1 MATKQP
7 RAVRHGVGEWTIA
20 GLMLLFGTTTLVQA
34 FASANTLLTSGL
46 RVAYPRNFTKEV
58 SLPAFKKRAVE
69 MLQTHVVD
77 RELVVVPGNLCLAL
91 TSRAS
96 GILWRGLTT
105 LLFGTTPQKWP
116 SIFLRRLVGNER
128 YSQLFRIHLNS

>member
-7 RAVRHGVGEWTIA
+7 RAVRHGVGEWTIT
-20 GLMLLFGTTTLVQA
+20 GLMLLCGTTTLVQA

-46 RVAYPRNFTKEV
+46 RVAYLRNFTKQV

-69 MLQTHVVD
+69 MLQTHVVN

-96 GILWRGLTT
+96 GILWRGLT
-105 LLFGTTPQKWP
+105 PQKWS
-116 SIFLRRLVGNER
+116 SIFLRRLLANER
-128 YSQLFRIHLNS
+128 YSELFRIHLNS